1 VKSRFRSYGAWRDG
15 TWRARALETHDRT
28 PAGMIARHGLGVW
41 GTVFD
46 AAAGSVGQ
54 GEVWSSTR
62 MMTIGLQPLIA
73 FGLTGPN
80 LIWFSR
86 PSPSR
91 EDLDSWA
98 AADLLADKLLQA
110 YGLQSRAL
118 ASLTANLSRAFA
130 ILQAPV
136 NIPGYGCCRCVLS
149 ERSRLQS
156 SMHSFRVV
164 PSMRSRRKLAT
175 KRSARAVETI
185 KAVW

>member
-1 VKSRFRSYGAWRDG
+1 
-15 TWRARALETHDRT
+15 
-28 PAGMIARHGLGVW
+28 
-41 GTVFD
+41 
-46 AAAGSVGQ
+46 
-54 GEVWSSTR
+54 

-80 LIWFSR
+80 LIWFTR

-175 KRSARAVETI
+175 KRSAQAVETI
-185 KAVW
+185 KPFGEVGLLSLVGIFINQIAY